1 MSPARLAV
9 VFNPVHA
16 DRERLQKLIADW
28 EIEGR
33 WTDTLWL
40 PTSVDGST
48 AALVEAALLAECSL
62 VLAAG
67 GDGTVSEV
75 AAAMRHSDV
84 PLGILPTGTAN
95 LLARN
100 LHLPLN
106 NLAAAAK
113 IAFTGSDRAID
124 VGVVTYRLVGGTTAS
139 RPYFV
144 MAGFGI
150 DADMVAGTDV
160 ETKTRFGWLA
170 YVSPILRSAARR
182 SRASVTWA
190 TDDQPAI
197 TARLHTLV
205 VGNSGTITAG
215 LRMLPTAELDDG
227 LLDVLAIRSL
237 WGRDRARFLNWALPY
252 QGPRRAPLPPAPR
265 VHPTGAF
272 RYGTARSVTM
282 TLHDPALFQA
292 DGDLI
297 GTVEWAEFSLDP
309 LAVTVRVA

>member
-1 MSPARLAV
+1 MTGPRLAV
-9 VFNPVHA
+9 VFNPVRA
-16 DRERLQKLIADW
+16 DRERLQKVIAEW
-28 EIEGR
+28 ELGGG

-40 PTSVDGST
+40 PTTMDGST
-48 AALVEAALLAECSL
+48 AALVESALRAQCSL
-62 VLAAG
+62 VLVAG

-75 AAAMRHSDV
+75 AAAMRHSAV

-106 NLAAAAK
+106 NVSAAAK
-113 IAFTGSDRAID
+113 IAFTGGDRAID
-124 VGVVTYRLVGGTTAS
+124 VGVIAYRLTDGRTAT

-160 ETKTRFGWLA
+160 ATKTRFGWLA

-182 SRASVTWA
+182 SRASVSWSV
-190 TDDQPAI
+190 DGQPAI

-265 VHPTGAF
+265 VHPSGAF

-297 GTVEWAEFSLDP
+297 GTVEWAEFTLDP
-309 LAVTVRVA
+309 LSVVVRVP